1 MPYMSVELLF
11 HRKNV
16 EPNGDIVEM
25 KIWQVPHSKDKPHG
39 LKYSLVYVRE
49 GKRIMGYDNAESK
62 GDHRH
67 YKNKEYPYHFKD
79 VDTLIE
85 DFYSDVEKV
94 NKGEL

>member
-1 MPYMSVELLF
+1 
-11 HRKNV
+11 
-16 EPNGDIVEM
+16 
-25 KIWQVPHSKDKPHG
+25 
-39 LKYSLVYVRE
+39 
-49 GKRIMGYDNAESK
+49 MGYDNAEGK